1 MLIEKYLKKKF
12 LKSPLNLAWF
22 RKRKAM
28 KQSIQVI
35 SDIYIYIY
43 IYILFLFI
51 WQVRFKT
58 LGCKKHSVKVLHPG
72 PS

>member
-35 SDIYIYIY
+35 SDIYIYI
-43 IYILFLFI
+43 LFLFI